1 MREYLKKY
9 KFRDIS
15 FKNVIFEDGKVTIEY
30 LHFYYEKKL
39 IFENVKEA
47 RTQTFTL
54 VYYCS
59 LLDKMGKSEEGEFTR
74 IVNRA
79 PKYNEIYIVN
89 SDFTRVMLKFNDN
102 SRYFK

>member
-1 MREYLKKY
+1 MILEEKFKY
-9 KFRDIS
+9 IS
-15 FKNVIFEDGKVTIEY
+15 FKNVIFEDGKVIIEY

-47 RTQTFTL
+47 RVQSFTHC
-54 VYYCS
+54 YYYE
-59 LLDKMGKSEEGEFTR
+59 LLDKIGKGEAEFTR

-79 PKYNEIYIVN
+79 PKYSEIYIVD